1 MLSHKSNGP
10 LSMGE
15 ARGWG
20 ELWHTEWCNGWV
32 GMNSKF
38 DFGWFM
44 VFVSTFSHIKWTKAI
59 LIRTDNLLSS
69 IPHPLLYQS
78 IRLGY
83 CTQIVA
89 VVVVAAF
96 FFNNSN
102 QFQGNGFFFHRGEV
116 ISFESW
122 YRMHTQ
128 FCSQNRSTLAINLQV
143 ELN

>member
-1 MLSHKSNGP
+1 
-10 LSMGE
+10 
-15 ARGWG
+15 
-20 ELWHTEWCNGWV
+20 
-32 GMNSKF
+32 
-38 DFGWFM
+38 M

-102 QFQGNGFFFHRGEV
+102 QFQGNGFFS
-116 ISFESW
+116 I
-122 YRMHTQ
+122 
-128 FCSQNRSTLAINLQV
+128 V
-143 ELN
+143 EKSYPLRVDIECIHNFVRKIVRLWL